1 MPFSLPRG
9 GAMGPRFGDNASSR
23 LDRRGDRGS
32 SAASRARRVG
42 GNARAIVALAAAG
55 GASGASAVALSR
67 DTVARRALL
76 ASAAVAIPAL
86 FDVGAAF
93 AKAKGGKSGKGA
105 APIASRAA
113 VPTPVTNVDLAGRRL
128 VAIGDVHGDFKQTMR
143 ALELG
148 KVMGP
153 DGQWIG
159 GDTVLVQVGDILD
172 RGDNE
177 LAIMRKF
184 ASLAKQARKAGGDVL
199 VVHGNHEIMNVLG
212 DFRYATKGAYAE
224 CARYAEAKRM
234 KQIEKLGVENVPPL
248 PEVPNDVNPETYR
261 GVLARRELFLPGGEM
276 ALKMARNPTVLQV
289 GDTVFAHAGIDMNTV
304 EYGFQEL
311 NDDVAA
317 WMAGAKKNP
326 PKMVL
331 EEKGVVWTRDYG
343 GADAGVTAEATACR
357 RLGEALDAVG
367 AKRLIVGHTPQQ
379 GGVSSGCNGRLW
391 RSDVGVSRG
400 IYGAKP
406 QVIEIV
412 NGRVRVL
419 AA

>member
-1 MPFSLPRG
+1 MTFSLPRG

-32 SAASRARRVG
+32 SAASRARRAG
-42 GNARAIVALAAAG
+42 SNSRAIVALAAAG
-55 GASGASAVALSR
+55 GASAASVAVSR
-67 DTVARRALL
+67 NAVARRALL
-76 ASAAVAIPAL
+76 AGAAVAIPAL
-86 FDVGAAF
+86 FDVGAAL
-93 AKAKGGKSGKGA
+93 AKAKGKGGQGS
-105 APIASRAA
+105 PPTKA
-113 VPTPVTNVDLAGRRL
+113 VAPTPVTNVDLAGRRL

-148 KVMGP
+148 KVMDAEGR
-153 DGQWIG
+153 WIG

-184 ASLAKQARKAGGDVL
+184 ASLAKQARKEGGDVL

-224 CARYAEAKRM
+224 CARYAEAKRQ
-234 KQIEKLGVENVPPL
+234 KLVEKLGEENAPPL
-248 PEVPNDVNPETYR
+248 PETPEDVNPETYR
-261 GVLARRELFLPGGEM
+261 GVLARRDLFLPGGEM
-276 ALKMARNPTVLQV
+276 AMRMAKNPTVLQV
-289 GDTVFAHAGIDMNTV
+289 GDTVFAHAGIDMRVV
-304 EYGFQEL
+304 EYGFQAL

-317 WMAGAKKNP
+317 WMAGVKKTP
-326 PKMVL
+326 PNMVL
-331 EEKGVVWTRDYG
+331 EEKGVVWTREYG
-343 GADAGVTAEATACR
+343 GADAGVTAEASACR

-367 AKRLIVGHTPQQ
+367 AKRLVVGHTPQQ
-379 GGVSSGCNGRLW
+379 GGVSSGCGGRLW

>member
-1 MPFSLPRG
+1 MTFSLPRG

-32 SAASRARRVG
+32 SAASRARRAG
-42 GNARAIVALAAAG
+42 SNSRAIVALAAAG
-55 GASGASAVALSR
+55 GASAASVAVSR
-67 DTVARRALL
+67 NAVARRALL
-76 ASAAVAIPAL
+76 AGAGVAIPAL
-86 FDVGAAF
+86 FDVGAAL
-93 AKAKGGKSGKGA
+93 AKAKGKGGQGS
-105 APIASRAA
+105 PPTKA
-113 VPTPVTNVDLAGRRL
+113 VAPTPVTNVDLAGRRL

-148 KVMGP
+148 KVMDA
-153 DGQWIG
+153 DGRWVG
-159 GDTVLVQVGDILD
+159 GTTVLVQVGDILD

-184 ASLAKQARKAGGDVL
+184 ASLAKQARKEGGDVL

-224 CARYAEAKRM
+224 CARYAEAKRQ
-234 KQIEKLGVENVPPL
+234 KLVEKLGEENAPPL
-248 PEVPNDVNPETYR
+248 PETPEDVNPETYR
-261 GVLARRELFLPGGEM
+261 GVLARRDLFLPGGEM
-276 ALKMARNPTVLQV
+276 ALRMAKNPTVLQV
-289 GDTVFAHAGIDMNTV
+289 GDTVFAHAGIDMRAV
-304 EYGFQEL
+304 EYGFQAL

-317 WMAGAKKNP
+317 WMAGVKKTP
-326 PKMVL
+326 PNMVL
-331 EEKGVVWTRDYG
+331 EEKGVVWTREYG
-343 GADAGVTAEATACR
+343 GADAGVTAEASACR

-367 AKRLIVGHTPQQ
+367 AKRLVVGHTPQQ
-379 GGVSSGCNGRLW
+379 GGVSSGCSGRLW

>member
-1 MPFSLPRG
+1 MTFSLPRG

-32 SAASRARRVG
+32 SAASRARRAG
-42 GNARAIVALAAAG
+42 SNSRAIVALAAAG
-55 GASGASAVALSR
+55 GASAASVAVSR
-67 DTVARRALL
+67 NAVARRALL
-76 ASAAVAIPAL
+76 AGAAVAIPAL
-86 FDVGAAF
+86 FDVGAAL
-93 AKAKGGKSGKGA
+93 AKAKGKGGQGS
-105 APIASRAA
+105 PPTKA
-113 VPTPVTNVDLAGRRL
+113 VAPTPVTNVDLAGRRL

-148 KVMGP
+148 KVMDA
-153 DGQWIG
+153 DGRWVG
-159 GDTVLVQVGDILD
+159 GTTVLVQVGDILD

-184 ASLAKQARKAGGDVL
+184 ASLAKQARKEGGDVL

-224 CARYAEAKRM
+224 CARYAEAKRQ
-234 KQIEKLGVENVPPL
+234 KLVEKLGEENAPPL
-248 PEVPNDVNPETYR
+248 PETPEDVNPETYR
-261 GVLARRELFLPGGEM
+261 GVLARRDLFLPGGEM
-276 ALKMARNPTVLQV
+276 ALRMAKNPTVLQV
-289 GDTVFAHAGIDMNTV
+289 GDTVFAHAGIDMRAV
-304 EYGFQEL
+304 EYGFQAL

-317 WMAGAKKNP
+317 WMAGVKKTP
-326 PKMVL
+326 PNMVL
-331 EEKGVVWTRDYG
+331 EEKGVVWTREYG
-343 GADAGVTAEATACR
+343 GADAGVTAEASACR

-367 AKRLIVGHTPQQ
+367 AKRLVVGHTPQQ
-379 GGVSSGCNGRLW
+379 GGVSSGCGGRLW

>member
-1 MPFSLPRG
+1 MTFSLPRG

-32 SAASRARRVG
+32 SAASRARRAG
-42 GNARAIVALAAAG
+42 SNSRAIVALAAAG
-55 GASGASAVALSR
+55 GASAASVAVSR
-67 DTVARRALL
+67 NAVARRALL
-76 ASAAVAIPAL
+76 AGAAVAIPAL
-86 FDVGAAF
+86 FDVGAAL
-93 AKAKGGKSGKGA
+93 AKAKGKGGQGS
-105 APIASRAA
+105 PPTKA
-113 VPTPVTNVDLAGRRL
+113 VAPTPVTNVDLAGRRL

-148 KVMGP
+148 KVMDA
-153 DGQWIG
+153 DGRWVG
-159 GDTVLVQVGDILD
+159 GTTVLVQVGDILD

-184 ASLAKQARKAGGDVL
+184 ANLAKQARKEGGDVL

-224 CARYAEAKRM
+224 CARYAEAKRQ
-234 KQIEKLGVENVPPL
+234 KLVEKLGEENAPPL
-248 PEVPNDVNPETYR
+248 PETPEDVNPETYR
-261 GVLARRELFLPGGEM
+261 GVLARRDLFLPGGEM
-276 ALKMARNPTVLQV
+276 ALRMAKNPTVLQV
-289 GDTVFAHAGIDMNTV
+289 GDTVLAHAGIDMRAV
-304 EYGFQEL
+304 EYGFQAL

-317 WMAGAKKNP
+317 WMAGVKKTP
-326 PKMVL
+326 PNMVL
-331 EEKGVVWTRDYG
+331 EEKGVVWTREYG
-343 GADAGVTAEATACR
+343 GADAGVTAEASACR

-367 AKRLIVGHTPQQ
+367 AKRLVVGHTPQQ
-379 GGVSSGCNGRLW
+379 GGVSSGCGGRLW

>member
-1 MPFSLPRG
+1 MTFSLPRG

-32 SAASRARRVG
+32 SAASRARRAG
-42 GNARAIVALAAAG
+42 SNSRAIVALAAAG
-55 GASGASAVALSR
+55 GASGASVAVSR
-67 DTVARRALL
+67 NAVARRALL
-76 ASAAVAIPAL
+76 AGAAVAIPAL
-86 FDVGAAF
+86 FDVGAAL
-93 AKAKGGKSGKGA
+93 AKAKGKGGQGS
-105 APIASRAA
+105 PPTKA
-113 VPTPVTNVDLAGRRL
+113 VAPTPVTNVDLAGRRL

-148 KVMGP
+148 KVMDA
-153 DGQWIG
+153 DGRWVG
-159 GDTVLVQVGDILD
+159 GTTVLVQVGDILD

-184 ASLAKQARKAGGDVL
+184 ASLAKQARKEGGDVL

-224 CARYAEAKRM
+224 CARYAEAKRQ
-234 KQIEKLGVENVPPL
+234 KLVEKLGEENAPPL
-248 PEVPNDVNPETYR
+248 PETPEDVNPETYR
-261 GVLARRELFLPGGEM
+261 GVLARRDLFLPGGEM
-276 ALKMARNPTVLQV
+276 ALRMAKNPTVLQV
-289 GDTVFAHAGIDMNTV
+289 GDTVFAHAGIDMRVV
-304 EYGFQEL
+304 EYGFQAL

-317 WMAGAKKNP
+317 WMAGVKKTP
-326 PKMVL
+326 PNMVL

-343 GADAGVTAEATACR
+343 GADAGVTAEASACR

-367 AKRLIVGHTPQQ
+367 AKRLVVGHTPQQ
-379 GGVSSGCNGRLW
+379 GGVSSGCGGRLW

>member
-1 MPFSLPRG
+1 MTFSLPRG

-32 SAASRARRVG
+32 SAASRARRAG
-42 GNARAIVALAAAG
+42 SNSRAIVALAAAG
-55 GASGASAVALSR
+55 GASAASVAVSR
-67 DTVARRALL
+67 NAVARRALL
-76 ASAAVAIPAL
+76 AGAAVAIPAL
-86 FDVGAAF
+86 FDVGAAL
-93 AKAKGGKSGKGA
+93 AKAKGKGGQGS
-105 APIASRAA
+105 PPTKA
-113 VPTPVTNVDLAGRRL
+113 VAPTPVTNVDLAGRRL

-148 KVMGP
+148 KVMDA
-153 DGQWIG
+153 DGRWVG
-159 GDTVLVQVGDILD
+159 GTTVLVQVGDILD

-184 ASLAKQARKAGGDVL
+184 ANLAKQARKEGGDVL

-224 CARYAEAKRM
+224 CARYAEAKRQ
-234 KQIEKLGVENVPPL
+234 KLVEKLGEENAPPL
-248 PEVPNDVNPETYR
+248 PETPEDVNPETYR
-261 GVLARRELFLPGGEM
+261 GVLARRDLFLPGGEM
-276 ALKMARNPTVLQV
+276 AMRMAKNPTVLQV
-289 GDTVFAHAGIDMNTV
+289 GDTVFAHAGIDMRAV
-304 EYGFQEL
+304 EYGFQAL

-317 WMAGAKKNP
+317 WMAGVKKTP
-326 PKMVL
+326 PNMVL
-331 EEKGVVWTRDYG
+331 EEKGVVWTREYG
-343 GADAGVTAEATACR
+343 GADAGVTAEASACR

-367 AKRLIVGHTPQQ
+367 AKRLVVGHTPQQ
-379 GGVSSGCNGRLW
+379 GGVSSGCSGRLW

>member
-1 MPFSLPRG
+1 MTFSLPRG

-32 SAASRARRVG
+32 SAASRARRAG
-42 GNARAIVALAAAG
+42 SNSRAIVALAAAG
-55 GASGASAVALSR
+55 GASAGSVAGSR
-67 DTVARRALL
+67 NAVARRALL
-76 ASAAVAIPAL
+76 AGAAVAIPAL
-86 FDVGAAF
+86 FDVGAAL
-93 AKAKGGKSGKGA
+93 AKAKGKGGQGS
-105 APIASRAA
+105 PPTKA
-113 VPTPVTNVDLAGRRL
+113 VAPTPVTNVDLAGRRL

-148 KVMGP
+148 KVMDA
-153 DGQWIG
+153 DGRWVG
-159 GDTVLVQVGDILD
+159 GTTVLVQVGDILD

-184 ASLAKQARKAGGDVL
+184 ASLAKQARKEGGDVL

-224 CARYAEAKRM
+224 CARYAEAKRQ
-234 KQIEKLGVENVPPL
+234 KLVEKLGEENAPPL
-248 PEVPNDVNPETYR
+248 PETPEDVNPETYR
-261 GVLARRELFLPGGEM
+261 GVLARRDLFLPGGEM
-276 ALKMARNPTVLQV
+276 AMRMAKNPTVLQV
-289 GDTVFAHAGIDMNTV
+289 GDTVFAHAGIDMRVV
-304 EYGFQEL
+304 EYGFQAL

-317 WMAGAKKNP
+317 WMAGVKKTP
-326 PKMVL
+326 PNMVL
-331 EEKGVVWTRDYG
+331 EEKGVVWTREYG
-343 GADAGVTAEATACR
+343 GADAGVTAEASACR

-367 AKRLIVGHTPQQ
+367 AKRLVVGHTPQQ
-379 GGVSSGCNGRLW
+379 GGVSSGCSGRLW

>member
-1 MPFSLPRG
+1 
-9 GAMGPRFGDNASSR
+9 MGPRFGDNASSR

-32 SAASRARRVG
+32 SAASRARRAG
-42 GNARAIVALAAAG
+42 SNSRAIVALAAAG
-55 GASGASAVALSR
+55 GASAASVAVSR
-67 DTVARRALL
+67 NAVARRALL
-76 ASAAVAIPAL
+76 AGAAVAIPAL
-86 FDVGAAF
+86 FDVGAAL
-93 AKAKGGKSGKGA
+93 AKAKGKGGQGS
-105 APIASRAA
+105 PPTKA
-113 VPTPVTNVDLAGRRL
+113 VAPTPVTNVDLAGRRL

-148 KVMGP
+148 KVMDA
-153 DGQWIG
+153 DGRWVG
-159 GDTVLVQVGDILD
+159 GTTVLVQVGDILD

-184 ASLAKQARKAGGDVL
+184 ANLAKQARKEGGDVL

-224 CARYAEAKRM
+224 CARYAEAKRQ
-234 KQIEKLGVENVPPL
+234 KLVEKLGEENAPPL
-248 PEVPNDVNPETYR
+248 PETPEDVNPETYR
-261 GVLARRELFLPGGEM
+261 GVLARRDLFLPGGEM
-276 ALKMARNPTVLQV
+276 ALRMAKNPTVLQV
-289 GDTVFAHAGIDMNTV
+289 GDTVFAHAGIDMRVV
-304 EYGFQEL
+304 EYGFQAL

-317 WMAGAKKNP
+317 WMAGVKKTP
-326 PKMVL
+326 PNMVL
-331 EEKGVVWTRDYG
+331 EEKGVVWTREYG
-343 GADAGVTAEATACR
+343 GADAGVTAEASACR

-367 AKRLIVGHTPQQ
+367 AKRLVVGHTPQQ
-379 GGVSSGCNGRLW
+379 GGVSSGCGGRLW

>member
-32 SAASRARRVG
+32 SAASRARRAG
-42 GNARAIVALAAAG
+42 SNSRAIVALAAAG
-55 GASGASAVALSR
+55 GASGASVAVSR
-67 DTVARRALL
+67 NAVARRALL
-76 ASAAVAIPAL
+76 AGAAVAIPAL
-86 FDVGAAF
+86 FDVGAAL
-93 AKAKGGKSGKGA
+93 AKAKGKGGQGS
-105 APIASRAA
+105 PPTKA
-113 VPTPVTNVDLAGRRL
+113 VAPTPVTNVDLAGRRL

-148 KVMGP
+148 KVMDA
-153 DGQWIG
+153 DGRWVG
-159 GDTVLVQVGDILD
+159 GTTVLVQVGDILD

-184 ASLAKQARKAGGDVL
+184 ASLAKQARKEGGDVL

-224 CARYAEAKRM
+224 CARYAEAKRQ
-234 KQIEKLGVENVPPL
+234 KLVEKLGEENAPPL
-248 PEVPNDVNPETYR
+248 PETPEDVNPETYR
-261 GVLARRELFLPGGEM
+261 GVLARRDLFLPGGEM
-276 ALKMARNPTVLQV
+276 ALRMAKNPTVLQV
-289 GDTVFAHAGIDMNTV
+289 GDTVFAHAGIDMRVV
-304 EYGFQEL
+304 EYGFQAL

-317 WMAGAKKNP
+317 WMAGVKKTP
-326 PKMVL
+326 PNMVL

-343 GADAGVTAEATACR
+343 GADAGVTAEASACR

-367 AKRLIVGHTPQQ
+367 AKRLVVGHTPQQ
-379 GGVSSGCNGRLW
+379 GGVSSGCGGRLW

>member
-1 MPFSLPRG
+1 MTFSLPRG

-32 SAASRARRVG
+32 SAASPARRVG

-55 GASGASAVALSR
+55 GASAASVAVSR
-67 DTVARRALL
+67 NAVARRALL
-76 ASAAVAIPAL
+76 AGAAVAIPAL
-86 FDVGAAF
+86 FDVGAAL
-93 AKAKGGKSGKGA
+93 AKAKGKGGQGS
-105 APIASRAA
+105 PPTKA
-113 VPTPVTNVDLAGRRL
+113 VAPTPVTNVDLAGRRL

-148 KVMGP
+148 KVMDA
-153 DGQWIG
+153 DGRWVG
-159 GDTVLVQVGDILD
+159 GTTVLVQVGDILD

-184 ASLAKQARKAGGDVL
+184 ASLAKQARKEGGDVL

-224 CARYAEAKRM
+224 CARYAEAKRQ
-234 KQIEKLGVENVPPL
+234 KLVEKLGEENAPPL
-248 PEVPNDVNPETYR
+248 PETPEDVNPETYR
-261 GVLARRELFLPGGEM
+261 GVLARRDLFLPGGEM
-276 ALKMARNPTVLQV
+276 ALRMAKNPTVLQV
-289 GDTVFAHAGIDMNTV
+289 GDTVFAHAGIDMRVV
-304 EYGFQEL
+304 EYGFQAL

-317 WMAGAKKNP
+317 WMAGVKKTP
-326 PKMVL
+326 PNMVL

-343 GADAGVTAEATACR
+343 GADAGVTAEASACR

-367 AKRLIVGHTPQQ
+367 AKRLVVGHTPQQ
-379 GGVSSGCNGRLW
+379 GGVSSGCGGRLW

>member
-1 MPFSLPRG
+1 MTFSLPRG

-32 SAASRARRVG
+32 SAASRARRAG
-42 GNARAIVALAAAG
+42 SNSRAIVALAAAG
-55 GASGASAVALSR
+55 GASAASVAVSRNAVAR
-67 DTVARRALL
+67 HALL
-76 ASAAVAIPAL
+76 AGAAVAIPAL
-86 FDVGAAF
+86 FDVGAAL
-93 AKAKGGKSGKGA
+93 AKAKGKGGQGS
-105 APIASRAA
+105 PPTKA
-113 VPTPVTNVDLAGRRL
+113 VAPTPVTNVDLAGRRL

-148 KVMGP
+148 KVMDA
-153 DGQWIG
+153 DGRWVG
-159 GDTVLVQVGDILD
+159 GTTVLVQVGDILD

-184 ASLAKQARKAGGDVL
+184 ASLAKQARKEGGDVL

-224 CARYAEAKRM
+224 CARYAEAKRQ
-234 KQIEKLGVENVPPL
+234 KLVEKLGEENAPPL
-248 PEVPNDVNPETYR
+248 PETPEDVNPETYR
-261 GVLARRELFLPGGEM
+261 GVLARRDLFLPGGEM
-276 ALKMARNPTVLQV
+276 AMRMAKNPTVLQV
-289 GDTVFAHAGIDMNTV
+289 GDTVFAHAGIDMRVV
-304 EYGFQEL
+304 EYGFQAL

-317 WMAGAKKNP
+317 WMAGVKKTP
-326 PKMVL
+326 PNMVL
-331 EEKGVVWTRDYG
+331 EEKGVVWTREYG
-343 GADAGVTAEATACR
+343 GADAGVTAEASACR

-367 AKRLIVGHTPQQ
+367 AKRLVVGHTPQQ
-379 GGVSSGCNGRLW
+379 GGVSSGCSGRLW

>member
-1 MPFSLPRG
+1 MTFSLPRG

-32 SAASRARRVG
+32 SAASRARRAG
-42 GNARAIVALAAAG
+42 SNSRAIVALAAAG
-55 GASGASAVALSR
+55 GASGASVAVSR
-67 DTVARRALL
+67 NAVARRALL
-76 ASAAVAIPAL
+76 AGAAVAIPAL
-86 FDVGAAF
+86 FDVGAAL
-93 AKAKGGKSGKGA
+93 AKAKGKGGQGS
-105 APIASRAA
+105 PPTKA
-113 VPTPVTNVDLAGRRL
+113 VAPTPVTNVDLAGRRL

-148 KVMGP
+148 KVMDA
-153 DGQWIG
+153 DGRWVG
-159 GDTVLVQVGDILD
+159 GTTVLVQVGDILD

-184 ASLAKQARKAGGDVL
+184 ASLAKQARKEGGDVL

-224 CARYAEAKRM
+224 CARYAEAKRQ
-234 KQIEKLGVENVPPL
+234 KLVEKLGEENAPPL
-248 PEVPNDVNPETYR
+248 PETPEDVNPETYR
-261 GVLARRELFLPGGEM
+261 GVLARRDLFLPGGEM
-276 ALKMARNPTVLQV
+276 AMRMAKNPTVLQV
-289 GDTVFAHAGIDMNTV
+289 GDTVFAHAGIDMRVV
-304 EYGFQEL
+304 EYGFQAL

-317 WMAGAKKNP
+317 WMAGVKKTP
-326 PKMVL
+326 PNMVL
-331 EEKGVVWTRDYG
+331 EEKGVVWTREYG
-343 GADAGVTAEATACR
+343 GADAGVTAEASACR

-367 AKRLIVGHTPQQ
+367 AKRLVVGHTPQQ
-379 GGVSSGCNGRLW
+379 GGVSSGCSGRLW

>member
-1 MPFSLPRG
+1 MTFSLPRG

-32 SAASRARRVG
+32 SAASRARRAG
-42 GNARAIVALAAAG
+42 SNSRAIVALAAAG
-55 GASGASAVALSR
+55 GASAASVAVSR
-67 DTVARRALL
+67 NAVARRALL
-76 ASAAVAIPAL
+76 AGAAVAIPAL
-86 FDVGAAF
+86 FDVGAAL
-93 AKAKGGKSGKGA
+93 AKAKGKGGQGS
-105 APIASRAA
+105 PPTKA
-113 VPTPVTNVDLAGRRL
+113 VAPTPVTNVDLAGRRL

-148 KVMGP
+148 KVMDA
-153 DGQWIG
+153 DGRWVG
-159 GDTVLVQVGDILD
+159 GTTVLVQVGDILD

-184 ASLAKQARKAGGDVL
+184 ANLAKQARKEGGDVL

-224 CARYAEAKRM
+224 CARYAEAKRQ
-234 KQIEKLGVENVPPL
+234 KLVEKLGEENAPPL
-248 PEVPNDVNPETYR
+248 PETPEDVNPETYR
-261 GVLARRELFLPGGEM
+261 GVLARRDLFLPGGEM
-276 ALKMARNPTVLQV
+276 AMRMAKNPTVLQV
-289 GDTVFAHAGIDMNTV
+289 GDTVFAHAGIDMRAV
-304 EYGFQEL
+304 EYGFQAL

-317 WMAGAKKNP
+317 WMAGVKKTP
-326 PKMVL
+326 PNMVL
-331 EEKGVVWTRDYG
+331 EEKGVVWTREYG
-343 GADAGVTAEATACR
+343 GADAGVTAEASACR

-367 AKRLIVGHTPQQ
+367 AKRLVVGHTPQQ
-379 GGVSSGCNGRLW
+379 GGVSSGCGGRLW

>member
-1 MPFSLPRG
+1 MSFSFPRG
-9 GAMGPRFGDNASSR
+9 GAMGPRFGDNGCSR

-32 SAASRARRVG
+32 SAASRTRRIG
-42 GNARAIVALAAAG
+42 SNSRAIVALAAAG
-55 GASGASAVALSR
+55 GASGASALVVSQNAMG
-67 DTVARRALL
+67 RRLLL
-76 ASAAVAIPAL
+76 ASTTVAIPTL
-86 FDVGAAF
+86 FNVGAAL
-93 AKAKGGKSGKGA
+93 AKAKGKGGEGAPTGGK
-105 APIASRAA
+105 A
-113 VPTPVTNVDLAGRRL
+113 VVPKPVTNVDLAGRRL

-148 KVMGP
+148 KVMDA
-153 DGQWIG
+153 DGRWIG

-224 CARYAEAKRM
+224 CARYAEAKRN
-234 KQIEKLGVENVPPL
+234 KQIEKLGSENVPPL

-261 GVLARRELFLPGGEM
+261 GVLARRDLFLPGGEM
-276 ALKMARNPTVLQV
+276 ALKMAKNPTVLQV
-289 GDTVFAHAGIDMNTV
+289 GDTVFAHAGIDMRAV
-304 EYGFQEL
+304 EYGFQAL

-317 WMAGAKKNP
+317 WMAGVKKTP
-326 PKMVL
+326 PNMVL
-331 EEKGVVWTRDYG
+331 EEKGVVWTREYG
-343 GADAGVTAEATACR
+343 GADAGVTAEASACR

-367 AKRLIVGHTPQQ
+367 AKRLVVGHTPQQ
-379 GGVSSGCNGRLW
+379 GGVSSGCSGRLW

>member
-1 MPFSLPRG
+1 MTFSLPRG

-32 SAASRARRVG
+32 SAASRARRAG
-42 GNARAIVALAAAG
+42 SNSRAIVALAAAG
-55 GASGASAVALSR
+55 GASAASVAVSR
-67 DTVARRALL
+67 NAVARRALL
-76 ASAAVAIPAL
+76 AGAAVAIPAL
-86 FDVGAAF
+86 FDVGAAL
-93 AKAKGGKSGKGA
+93 AKAKGKGGQGS
-105 APIASRAA
+105 PPTKA
-113 VPTPVTNVDLAGRRL
+113 VAPTPVTNVDLAGRRL

-148 KVMGP
+148 KVMDA
-153 DGQWIG
+153 DGRWVG
-159 GDTVLVQVGDILD
+159 GTTVLVQVGDILD

-184 ASLAKQARKAGGDVL
+184 ANLAKQARKEGGDVL

-224 CARYAEAKRM
+224 CARYAEAKRQ
-234 KQIEKLGVENVPPL
+234 KLVEKLGEENAPPL
-248 PEVPNDVNPETYR
+248 PETPEDVNPETYR
-261 GVLARRELFLPGGEM
+261 GVLARRDLFLPGGEM
-276 ALKMARNPTVLQV
+276 ALRMAKNPTVLQV
-289 GDTVFAHAGIDMNTV
+289 GDTVFAHAGIDMRAV
-304 EYGFQEL
+304 EYGFQAL

-317 WMAGAKKNP
+317 WMAGVKKTP
-326 PKMVL
+326 PNMVL
-331 EEKGVVWTRDYG
+331 EEKGVVWTREYG
-343 GADAGVTAEATACR
+343 GADAGVTAEASACR

-367 AKRLIVGHTPQQ
+367 AKRLVVGHTPQQ
-379 GGVSSGCNGRLW
+379 GGVSSGCGGRLW

>member
-1 MPFSLPRG
+1 MTFSLPRG

-32 SAASRARRVG
+32 SAASRARRAG
-42 GNARAIVALAAAG
+42 SNSRAIVALAAAG
-55 GASGASAVALSR
+55 GASAASVAVSR
-67 DTVARRALL
+67 NAVARRALL
-76 ASAAVAIPAL
+76 AGAAVAIPAL
-86 FDVGAAF
+86 FDVGAAL
-93 AKAKGGKSGKGA
+93 AKAKGKGGQGS
-105 APIASRAA
+105 PPTKA
-113 VPTPVTNVDLAGRRL
+113 VAPTPVTNVDLAGRRL

-148 KVMGP
+148 KVMDA
-153 DGQWIG
+153 DGRWVG
-159 GDTVLVQVGDILD
+159 GTTVLVQVGDILD

-184 ASLAKQARKAGGDVL
+184 ASLAKQARKEGGDVL

-224 CARYAEAKRM
+224 CARYAEAKRQ
-234 KQIEKLGVENVPPL
+234 KLVEKLGEENAPPL
-248 PEVPNDVNPETYR
+248 PETPEDVNPETYR
-261 GVLARRELFLPGGEM
+261 GVLARRDLFLPGGEM
-276 ALKMARNPTVLQV
+276 AMRMAKNPTVLQV

-311 NDDVAA
+311 NDEVAA
-317 WMAGAKKNP
+317 WMAGVKKNP

>member
-1 MPFSLPRG
+1 MTFSLPRG

-32 SAASRARRVG
+32 SAASRARRAG
-42 GNARAIVALAAAG
+42 SNSRAIVALAAAG
-55 GASGASAVALSR
+55 GASAASVAVSR
-67 DTVARRALL
+67 NAVARRALL
-76 ASAAVAIPAL
+76 AGAAVAIPAL
-86 FDVGAAF
+86 FDVGAAL
-93 AKAKGGKSGKGA
+93 AKAKGKGGEGS
-105 APIASRAA
+105 PPTKA
-113 VPTPVTNVDLAGRRL
+113 VAPTPVTNVDLAGRRL

-148 KVMGP
+148 KVMDA
-153 DGQWIG
+153 DGRWVG
-159 GDTVLVQVGDILD
+159 GTTVLVQVGDILD

-184 ASLAKQARKAGGDVL
+184 ASLAKQARKEGGDVL

-224 CARYAEAKRM
+224 CARYAEAKRQ
-234 KQIEKLGVENVPPL
+234 KLVEKLGEENAPPL
-248 PEVPNDVNPETYR
+248 PETPEDVNPETYR
-261 GVLARRELFLPGGEM
+261 GVLARRDLFLPGGEM
-276 ALKMARNPTVLQV
+276 AMRMAKNPTVLQV
-289 GDTVFAHAGIDMNTV
+289 GDTVFAHAGIDMRVV
-304 EYGFQEL
+304 EYGFQAL

-317 WMAGAKKNP
+317 WMAGVKKTP
-326 PKMVL
+326 PNMVL
-331 EEKGVVWTRDYG
+331 EEKGVVWTREYG
-343 GADAGVTAEATACR
+343 GADAGVTAEASACR

-367 AKRLIVGHTPQQ
+367 AKRLVVGHTPQQ
-379 GGVSSGCNGRLW
+379 GGVSSGCSGRLW

>member
-1 MPFSLPRG
+1 
-9 GAMGPRFGDNASSR
+9 MGPQPGDGASKG
-23 LDRRGDRGS
+23 LADRNNHNS
-32 SAASRARRVG
+32 SAARIGRFPKKQSLV
-42 GNARAIVALAAAG
+42 VLAAAG
-55 GASGASAVALSR
+55 GSGATAVTLSKHIL
-67 DTVARRALL
+67 ARRAILTGAAACAPAFL
-76 ASAAVAIPAL
+76 AAQS
-86 FDVGAAF
+86 AF
-93 AKAKGGKSGKGA
+93 AKKANTKQTNETPSKN
-105 APIASRAA
+105 ASS
-113 VPTPVTNVDLAGRRL
+113 PTPITNVDLAGRRL
-128 VAIGDVHGDFKQTMR
+128 VAIGDVHGDFKQTMK

-153 DGQWIG
+153 DGGWIG

-184 ASLAKQARKAGGDVL
+184 RNLAIQARKQGGDVF

-212 DFRYATKGAYAE
+212 DFRYATKGAYGE
-224 CARYAEAKRM
+224 CARWADAKRE
-234 KQIEKLGVENVPPL
+234 KQIAKVGEENVEPL
-248 PEVPNDVNPETYR
+248 PEIPKDVNPETYM
-261 GVLARRELFLPGGEM
+261 GVLARRDLFLPGGEM
-276 ALKMARNPTVLQV
+276 AMKMANNPTVLQV

-304 EYGFQEL
+304 EYGFQQL
-311 NDDVAA
+311 NNDVAA
-317 WMAGAKKNP
+317 WMSGSKKTP

-343 GADAGVTAEATACR
+343 GADAGITAEASACR

-367 AKRLIVGHTPQQ
+367 AKRLVVGHTPQQ
-379 GGVSSGCNGRLW
+379 NGVSSGCNGRLW

-412 NGRVRVL
+412 NGRVKVL
-419 AA
+419 AS

>member
-1 MPFSLPRG
+1 MTFSLPRG
-9 GAMGPRFGDNASSR
+9 GAMGPRFCDNASSR

-32 SAASRARRVG
+32 SAASRARRAG
-42 GNARAIVALAAAG
+42 SNSRAIVALAAAG
-55 GASGASAVALSR
+55 GASAASVAVSR
-67 DTVARRALL
+67 NAVARRALL
-76 ASAAVAIPAL
+76 AGAAVAIPAL
-86 FDVGAAF
+86 FDVGAAL
-93 AKAKGGKSGKGA
+93 AKAKGKGGQGS
-105 APIASRAA
+105 PPTKA
-113 VPTPVTNVDLAGRRL
+113 VAPTPVTNVDLAGRRL

-148 KVMGP
+148 KVMDA
-153 DGQWIG
+153 DGRWVG
-159 GDTVLVQVGDILD
+159 GTTVLVQVGDILD

-184 ASLAKQARKAGGDVL
+184 ASLAKQARKEGGDVL

-224 CARYAEAKRM
+224 CARYAEAKRQ
-234 KQIEKLGVENVPPL
+234 KLVEKLGEENAPPL
-248 PEVPNDVNPETYR
+248 PETPEDVNPETYR
-261 GVLARRELFLPGGEM
+261 GVLARRDLFLPGGEM
-276 ALKMARNPTVLQV
+276 AMRMAKNPTVLQV
-289 GDTVFAHAGIDMNTV
+289 GDTVFAHAGIDMRVV
-304 EYGFQEL
+304 EYGFQAL

-317 WMAGAKKNP
+317 WMAGVKKTP
-326 PKMVL
+326 PNMVL
-331 EEKGVVWTRDYG
+331 EEKGVVWTREYG
-343 GADAGVTAEATACR
+343 GADAGVTAEASACR

-367 AKRLIVGHTPQQ
+367 AKRLVVGHTPQQ
-379 GGVSSGCNGRLW
+379 GGVSSGCGGRLW

>member
-1 MPFSLPRG
+1 
-9 GAMGPRFGDNASSR
+9 MGPRFGDNASSR

-32 SAASRARRVG
+32 SAASRARRAG
-42 GNARAIVALAAAG
+42 SNSRAIVALAAAG
-55 GASGASAVALSR
+55 GASAASVAVSR
-67 DTVARRALL
+67 NAVARRALL
-76 ASAAVAIPAL
+76 AGAAVAIPAL
-86 FDVGAAF
+86 FDVGAAL
-93 AKAKGGKSGKGA
+93 AKAKGKGGQGS
-105 APIASRAA
+105 PPTKA
-113 VPTPVTNVDLAGRRL
+113 VAPTPVTNVDLAGRRL

-148 KVMGP
+148 KVMDA
-153 DGQWIG
+153 DGRWVG
-159 GDTVLVQVGDILD
+159 GTTVLVQVGDILD

-184 ASLAKQARKAGGDVL
+184 ANLAKQARKEGGDVL

-224 CARYAEAKRM
+224 CARYAEAKRQ
-234 KQIEKLGVENVPPL
+234 KLVEKLGEENAPPL
-248 PEVPNDVNPETYR
+248 PETPEDVNPETYR
-261 GVLARRELFLPGGEM
+261 GVLARRDLFLPGGEM
-276 ALKMARNPTVLQV
+276 ALRMAKNPTVLQV
-289 GDTVFAHAGIDMNTV
+289 GDTVFAHAGIDMRAV
-304 EYGFQEL
+304 EYGFQAL

-317 WMAGAKKNP
+317 WMAGVKKTP
-326 PKMVL
+326 PNMVL
-331 EEKGVVWTRDYG
+331 EEKGVVWTREYG
-343 GADAGVTAEATACR
+343 GADAGVTAEASACR

-367 AKRLIVGHTPQQ
+367 AKRLVVGHTPQQ
-379 GGVSSGCNGRLW
+379 GGVSSGCGGRLW

>member
-1 MPFSLPRG
+1 
-9 GAMGPRFGDNASSR
+9 MGPRFGDNASSR

-32 SAASRARRVG
+32 SAASRARRAG
-42 GNARAIVALAAAG
+42 SNSRAIVALAAAG
-55 GASGASAVALSR
+55 GASAASVAVSR
-67 DTVARRALL
+67 NAVARRALL
-76 ASAAVAIPAL
+76 AGAAVAIPAL
-86 FDVGAAF
+86 FDVGAAL
-93 AKAKGGKSGKGA
+93 AKAKGKGGQGS
-105 APIASRAA
+105 PPTKA
-113 VPTPVTNVDLAGRRL
+113 VAPTPVTNVDLAGRRL

-148 KVMGP
+148 KVMDA
-153 DGQWIG
+153 DGRWVG
-159 GDTVLVQVGDILD
+159 GTTVLVQVGDILD

-184 ASLAKQARKAGGDVL
+184 ASLAKQARKEGGDVL

-224 CARYAEAKRM
+224 CARYAEAKRQ
-234 KQIEKLGVENVPPL
+234 KLVEKLGEENAPPL
-248 PEVPNDVNPETYR
+248 PETPEDVNPETYR
-261 GVLARRELFLPGGEM
+261 GVLARRDLFLPGGEM
-276 ALKMARNPTVLQV
+276 AMRMAKNPTVLQV

>member
-1 MPFSLPRG
+1 MTFSLPRG

-32 SAASRARRVG
+32 SAASRARRAG
-42 GNARAIVALAAAG
+42 SNSRAIVALAAAG
-55 GASGASAVALSR
+55 GASAASVAVSR
-67 DTVARRALL
+67 NAVARRALL
-76 ASAAVAIPAL
+76 AGAAVAIPAL
-86 FDVGAAF
+86 FDVGAAL
-93 AKAKGGKSGKGA
+93 AKAKGKGGQGS
-105 APIASRAA
+105 PPTKA
-113 VPTPVTNVDLAGRRL
+113 VAPTPVTNVDLAGRRL

-148 KVMGP
+148 KVMDA
-153 DGQWIG
+153 DGRWVG
-159 GDTVLVQVGDILD
+159 GTTVLVQVGDILD

-184 ASLAKQARKAGGDVL
+184 ASLAKQARKEGGDVL

-224 CARYAEAKRM
+224 CARYAEAKRQ
-234 KQIEKLGVENVPPL
+234 KLVEKLGEESAPPL
-248 PEVPNDVNPETYR
+248 PETPEDVNPETYR
-261 GVLARRELFLPGGEM
+261 GVLARRDLFLPGGEM
-276 ALKMARNPTVLQV
+276 AMRMAKNPTVLQV
-289 GDTVFAHAGIDMNTV
+289 GDTVFAHAGIDMRVV
-304 EYGFQEL
+304 EYGFQAL

-317 WMAGAKKNP
+317 WMAGVKKTP
-326 PKMVL
+326 PNMVL
-331 EEKGVVWTRDYG
+331 EEKGVVWTREYG
-343 GADAGVTAEATACR
+343 GADAGVTAEASACR

-367 AKRLIVGHTPQQ
+367 AKRLVVGHTPQQ
-379 GGVSSGCNGRLW
+379 GGVSSGCSGRLW

>member
-1 MPFSLPRG
+1 MTFSLPRG

-32 SAASRARRVG
+32 SAASRARRAG
-42 GNARAIVALAAAG
+42 SNSRAIVALAAAG
-55 GASGASAVALSR
+55 GASAASVAVSR
-67 DTVARRALL
+67 NAVARRALL
-76 ASAAVAIPAL
+76 AGAAVAIPAL
-86 FDVGAAF
+86 FDVGAAL
-93 AKAKGGKSGKGA
+93 AKAKGKGGQGS
-105 APIASRAA
+105 PPTKA
-113 VPTPVTNVDLAGRRL
+113 VAPTPVTNVDLAGRRL

-148 KVMGP
+148 KVMDA
-153 DGQWIG
+153 DGRWVG
-159 GDTVLVQVGDILD
+159 GTTVLVQVGDILD

-184 ASLAKQARKAGGDVL
+184 ASLAKQARKEGGDVL

-224 CARYAEAKRM
+224 CARYAEAKRQ
-234 KQIEKLGVENVPPL
+234 KLVEKLGEENAPPL
-248 PEVPNDVNPETYR
+248 PETPEDVNPETYR
-261 GVLARRELFLPGGEM
+261 GVLARRDLFLPGGEM
-276 ALKMARNPTVLQV
+276 AMRMAKNPTVLQV
-289 GDTVFAHAGIDMNTV
+289 GDTVFAHAGIDMRVV
-304 EYGFQEL
+304 EYGFQAL

-317 WMAGAKKNP
+317 WMAGVKKTP
-326 PKMVL
+326 PNMVL
-331 EEKGVVWTRDYG
+331 EEKGVVWTREYG
-343 GADAGVTAEATACR
+343 GADAGVTAEASACR

-367 AKRLIVGHTPQQ
+367 AKRLVVGHTPQQ
-379 GGVSSGCNGRLW
+379 GGVSSGCGGRLW

>member
-1 MPFSLPRG
+1 MTFSLPRG

-32 SAASRARRVG
+32 SAASRARRAG
-42 GNARAIVALAAAG
+42 SNSRAIVALAAAG
-55 GASGASAVALSR
+55 GASGASVAVSR
-67 DTVARRALL
+67 NAVARRALL
-76 ASAAVAIPAL
+76 AGAAVAIPAL
-86 FDVGAAF
+86 FDVGAAL
-93 AKAKGGKSGKGA
+93 AKAKGKGGQGS
-105 APIASRAA
+105 PPTKA
-113 VPTPVTNVDLAGRRL
+113 VAPTPVTNVDLAGRRL

-148 KVMGP
+148 KVMDA
-153 DGQWIG
+153 DGRWVG
-159 GDTVLVQVGDILD
+159 GTTVLVQVGDILD

-184 ASLAKQARKAGGDVL
+184 ASLAKQARKEGGDVL

-224 CARYAEAKRM
+224 CARYAEAKRQ
-234 KQIEKLGVENVPPL
+234 KLVEKLGPENAPPL
-248 PEVPNDVNPETYR
+248 PETPDDVNPETYR
-261 GVLARRELFLPGGEM
+261 GVLARRDLFLPGGEM
-276 ALKMARNPTVLQV
+276 ALRMAKNPTVLQV
-289 GDTVFAHAGIDMNTV
+289 GDTVFAHAGIDMRAV
-304 EYGFQEL
+304 EYGFQAL

-317 WMAGAKKNP
+317 WMAGVKKTP
-326 PKMVL
+326 PNMVL
-331 EEKGVVWTRDYG
+331 EEKGVVWTREYG
-343 GADAGVTAEATACR
+343 GADAGVTAEASACR

-367 AKRLIVGHTPQQ
+367 AKRLVVGHTPQQ
-379 GGVSSGCNGRLW
+379 GGVSSGCGGRLW

>member
-1 MPFSLPRG
+1 MTFSLPRG

-32 SAASRARRVG
+32 SAASPARRVG

-55 GASGASAVALSR
+55 GASAASVAVSR
-67 DTVARRALL
+67 NAVARRALL
-76 ASAAVAIPAL
+76 AGAAVAIPAL
-86 FDVGAAF
+86 FDVGAAL
-93 AKAKGGKSGKGA
+93 AKAKGKGGQGS
-105 APIASRAA
+105 PPTKA
-113 VPTPVTNVDLAGRRL
+113 VAPTPVTNVDLAGRRL

-148 KVMGP
+148 KVMDA
-153 DGQWIG
+153 DGRWVG
-159 GDTVLVQVGDILD
+159 GTTVLVQVGDILD

-184 ASLAKQARKAGGDVL
+184 ANLAKQARKEGGDVL

-224 CARYAEAKRM
+224 CARYAEAKRQ
-234 KQIEKLGVENVPPL
+234 KLVEKLGEENAPPL
-248 PEVPNDVNPETYR
+248 PETPEDVNPETYR
-261 GVLARRELFLPGGEM
+261 GVLARRDLFLPGGEM
-276 ALKMARNPTVLQV
+276 ALRMAKNPTVLQV
-289 GDTVFAHAGIDMNTV
+289 GDTVFAHAGIDMRAV
-304 EYGFQEL
+304 EYGFQAL

-317 WMAGAKKNP
+317 WMAGVKKTP
-326 PKMVL
+326 PNMVL
-331 EEKGVVWTRDYG
+331 EEKGVVWTREYG
-343 GADAGVTAEATACR
+343 GADAGVTAEASACR

-367 AKRLIVGHTPQQ
+367 AKRLVVGHTPQQ
-379 GGVSSGCNGRLW
+379 GGVSSGCGGRLW

>member
-1 MPFSLPRG
+1 
-9 GAMGPRFGDNASSR
+9 
-23 LDRRGDRGS
+23 
-32 SAASRARRVG
+32 
-42 GNARAIVALAAAG
+42 
-55 GASGASAVALSR
+55 
-67 DTVARRALL
+67 
-76 ASAAVAIPAL
+76 
-86 FDVGAAF
+86 
-93 AKAKGGKSGKGA
+93 
-105 APIASRAA
+105 
-113 VPTPVTNVDLAGRRL
+113 VTNVDLAGRRL

-148 KVMGP
+148 KVMDA
-153 DGQWIG
+153 DGRWVG
-159 GDTVLVQVGDILD
+159 GTTVLVQVGDILD

-184 ASLAKQARKAGGDVL
+184 ANLAKQARKEGGDVL

-224 CARYAEAKRM
+224 CARYAEAKRQ
-234 KQIEKLGVENVPPL
+234 KLVEKLGEENAPPL
-248 PEVPNDVNPETYR
+248 PETPEDVNPETYR
-261 GVLARRELFLPGGEM
+261 GVLARRDLFLPGGEM
-276 ALKMARNPTVLQV
+276 ALRMAKNPTVLQV
-289 GDTVFAHAGIDMNTV
+289 GDTVFAHAGIDMRVV
-304 EYGFQEL
+304 EYGFQAL

-317 WMAGAKKNP
+317 WMAGVKKTP
-326 PKMVL
+326 PNMVL
-331 EEKGVVWTRDYG
+331 EEKGVVWTREYG
-343 GADAGVTAEATACR
+343 GADAGVTAEASACR

-367 AKRLIVGHTPQQ
+367 AKRLVVGHTPQQ
-379 GGVSSGCNGRLW
+379 GGVSSGCGGRLW

>member
-1 MPFSLPRG
+1 MTFSLPRG

-23 LDRRGDRGS
+23 LDRRGDRCP

-42 GNARAIVALAAAG
+42 GNSRAIVALAAAG
-55 GASGASAVALSR
+55 GASAASVAVSR
-67 DTVARRALL
+67 NAVARRALL
-76 ASAAVAIPAL
+76 AGAAVAIPAL
-86 FDVGAAF
+86 FDVGAAL
-93 AKAKGGKSGKGA
+93 AKAKGKGGQGS
-105 APIASRAA
+105 PPTKA
-113 VPTPVTNVDLAGRRL
+113 VAPTPVTNVDLAGRRL

-148 KVMGP
+148 KVMDA
-153 DGQWIG
+153 DGRWVG
-159 GDTVLVQVGDILD
+159 GTTVLVQVGDILD

-184 ASLAKQARKAGGDVL
+184 ANLAKQARKEGGDVL

-224 CARYAEAKRM
+224 CARYAEAKRQ
-234 KQIEKLGVENVPPL
+234 KLVEKLGEENAPPL
-248 PEVPNDVNPETYR
+248 PETPEDVNPETYR
-261 GVLARRELFLPGGEM
+261 GVLARRDLFLPGGEM
-276 ALKMARNPTVLQV
+276 ALRMAKNPTVLQV
-289 GDTVFAHAGIDMNTV
+289 GDTVFAHAGIDMRVV
-304 EYGFQEL
+304 EYGFQAL

-317 WMAGAKKNP
+317 WMAGVKKTP
-326 PKMVL
+326 PNMVL
-331 EEKGVVWTRDYG
+331 EEKGVVWTREYG
-343 GADAGVTAEATACR
+343 GADAGVTAEASACR

-367 AKRLIVGHTPQQ
+367 AKRLVVGHTPQQ
-379 GGVSSGCNGRLW
+379 GGVSSGCGGRLW

>member
-1 MPFSLPRG
+1 MTFSLPRG

-32 SAASRARRVG
+32 SAASRARRAG
-42 GNARAIVALAAAG
+42 SNSRAIVALAAAG
-55 GASGASAVALSR
+55 GASAASVAVSR
-67 DTVARRALL
+67 NAVARRALL
-76 ASAAVAIPAL
+76 AGAAVAIPAL
-86 FDVGAAF
+86 FDVGAAL
-93 AKAKGGKSGKGA
+93 AKAKGKGGQGS
-105 APIASRAA
+105 PPTKA
-113 VPTPVTNVDLAGRRL
+113 VAPTPVTNVDLAGRRL

-148 KVMGP
+148 KVMDA
-153 DGQWIG
+153 DGRWVG
-159 GDTVLVQVGDILD
+159 GTTVLVQVGDILD

-184 ASLAKQARKAGGDVL
+184 ANLAKQARKEGGDVL

-224 CARYAEAKRM
+224 CARYAEAKRQ
-234 KQIEKLGVENVPPL
+234 KLVEKLGEENAPPL
-248 PEVPNDVNPETYR
+248 PETPDDVNPETYR
-261 GVLARRELFLPGGEM
+261 GVLARRDLFLPGGEM
-276 ALKMARNPTVLQV
+276 ALRMAKNPTVLQV
-289 GDTVFAHAGIDMNTV
+289 GDTVFAHAGIDMRAV
-304 EYGFQEL
+304 EYGFQAL

-317 WMAGAKKNP
+317 WMAGVKKTP
-326 PKMVL
+326 PNMVL
-331 EEKGVVWTRDYG
+331 EEKGVVWTREYG
-343 GADAGVTAEATACR
+343 GADAGVTAEASACR

-367 AKRLIVGHTPQQ
+367 AKRLVVGHTPQQ
-379 GGVSSGCNGRLW
+379 GGVSSGCGGRLW

>member
-1 MPFSLPRG
+1 
-9 GAMGPRFGDNASSR
+9 MGPRFGDNASSR

-32 SAASRARRVG
+32 SAASRARRAG
-42 GNARAIVALAAAG
+42 SNSRAIVALAAAG
-55 GASGASAVALSR
+55 GASAASVAVSR
-67 DTVARRALL
+67 NAVARRALL
-76 ASAAVAIPAL
+76 AGAAVAIPAL
-86 FDVGAAF
+86 FDVGAAL
-93 AKAKGGKSGKGA
+93 AKAKGKGGQGS
-105 APIASRAA
+105 PPTKA
-113 VPTPVTNVDLAGRRL
+113 VAPTPVTNVDLAGRRL

-148 KVMGP
+148 KVMDA
-153 DGQWIG
+153 DGRWVG
-159 GDTVLVQVGDILD
+159 GTTVLVQVGDILD

-184 ASLAKQARKAGGDVL
+184 ASLAKQARKEGGDVL

-224 CARYAEAKRM
+224 CARYAEAKRQ
-234 KQIEKLGVENVPPL
+234 KLVEKLGEENAPPL
-248 PEVPNDVNPETYR
+248 PETPEDVNPETYR
-261 GVLARRELFLPGGEM
+261 GVLARRDLFLPGGEM
-276 ALKMARNPTVLQV
+276 AMRMAKNPTVLQV
-289 GDTVFAHAGIDMNTV
+289 GDTVFAHAGIDMRVV
-304 EYGFQEL
+304 EYGFQAL

-317 WMAGAKKNP
+317 WMAGVKKTP
-326 PKMVL
+326 PNMVL
-331 EEKGVVWTRDYG
+331 EEKGVVWTREYG
-343 GADAGVTAEATACR
+343 GADAGVTAEASACR

-367 AKRLIVGHTPQQ
+367 AKRLVVGHTPQQ
-379 GGVSSGCNGRLW
+379 GGVSSGCGGRLW

>member
-1 MPFSLPRG
+1 MTFSLPRG
-9 GAMGPRFGDNASSR
+9 GAMGPQFRDNGSSR
-23 LDRRGDRGS
+23 LDRRGDRCP

-42 GNARAIVALAAAG
+42 GNSRAIVALAAAG
-55 GASGASAVALSR
+55 GASGASAVAVSR
-67 DTVARRALL
+67 NAVGRRALF
-76 ASAAVAIPAL
+76 ASAAAAIPAL
-86 FDVGAAF
+86 FNVSAAL
-93 AKAKGGKSGKGA
+93 AKAKGKGGQGASPTGGK
-105 APIASRAA
+105 A
-113 VPTPVTNVDLAGRRL
+113 VVPKPVTNVDLAGRRL

-148 KVMGP
+148 KVMDA
-153 DGQWIG
+153 DGRWIG

-184 ASLAKQARKAGGDVL
+184 ASLAKQARKEGGDVL

-212 DFRYATKGAYAE
+212 DFRYATKGAYGE
-224 CARYAEAKRM
+224 CARYAEAKR
-234 KQIEKLGVENVPPL
+234 QRLIAKLGEENAPPL
-248 PEVPNDVNPETYR
+248 PEVPEDVNPETYR
-261 GVLARRELFLPGGEM
+261 GVLARRDLFLPGGEM
-276 ALKMARNPTVLQV
+276 AMKMAKNPTVLMV
-289 GDTVFAHAGIDMNTV
+289 GDTVFAHAGIDMSTV
-304 EYGFQEL
+304 EYGFQNL

-317 WMAGAKKNP
+317 WMAGVKKTP

-343 GADAGVTAEATACR
+343 GADAGVTAEASACR

-367 AKRLIVGHTPQQ
+367 AKRLVVGHTPQQ

-412 NGRVRVL
+412 KGRVRVL

>member
-1 MPFSLPRG
+1 MTFSLPRG

-32 SAASRARRVG
+32 SAASRARRAG
-42 GNARAIVALAAAG
+42 SNSRAIVALAAAG
-55 GASGASAVALSR
+55 GASAASVAVSR
-67 DTVARRALL
+67 NAVARRALL
-76 ASAAVAIPAL
+76 AGAAVAIPAL
-86 FDVGAAF
+86 FDVGAAL
-93 AKAKGGKSGKGA
+93 AKAKGKGGQGS
-105 APIASRAA
+105 PPTKA
-113 VPTPVTNVDLAGRRL
+113 VAPTPVTNVDLAGRRL

-148 KVMGP
+148 KVMDA
-153 DGQWIG
+153 DGRWVG
-159 GDTVLVQVGDILD
+159 GTTVLVQVGDILD

-177 LAIMRKF
+177 LAIMRAF
-184 ASLAKQARKAGGDVL
+184 ASLAKQARKEGGDVL

-224 CARYAEAKRM
+224 CARYAEAKRQ
-234 KQIEKLGVENVPPL
+234 KLVEKLGEENAPPL
-248 PEVPNDVNPETYR
+248 PETPEDVNPETYR
-261 GVLARRELFLPGGEM
+261 GVLARRDLFLPGGEM
-276 ALKMARNPTVLQV
+276 AMRMAKNPTVLQV
-289 GDTVFAHAGIDMNTV
+289 GDTVFAHAGIDMRVV
-304 EYGFQEL
+304 EYGFQAL

-317 WMAGAKKNP
+317 WMAGVKKTP
-326 PKMVL
+326 PNMVL
-331 EEKGVVWTRDYG
+331 EEKGVVWTREYG
-343 GADAGVTAEATACR
+343 GADAGVTAEASACR

-367 AKRLIVGHTPQQ
+367 AKRLVVGHTPQQ
-379 GGVSSGCNGRLW
+379 GGVSSGCGGRLW

>member
-1 MPFSLPRG
+1 MTFSLPRG

-32 SAASRARRVG
+32 SAASRARRAG
-42 GNARAIVALAAAG
+42 SNSRAIVALAAAG
-55 GASGASAVALSR
+55 GASAASVAVSR
-67 DTVARRALL
+67 NAVARRALL
-76 ASAAVAIPAL
+76 AGVAVAIPAL
-86 FDVGAAF
+86 FDVGAAL
-93 AKAKGGKSGKGA
+93 AKAKGKGGQGS
-105 APIASRAA
+105 PPTKA
-113 VPTPVTNVDLAGRRL
+113 VAPTPVTNVDLAGRRL

-148 KVMGP
+148 KVMDA
-153 DGQWIG
+153 DGRWVG
-159 GDTVLVQVGDILD
+159 GTTVLVQVGDILD

-184 ASLAKQARKAGGDVL
+184 ANLAKQARKEGGDVL

-224 CARYAEAKRM
+224 CARYAEAKRQ
-234 KQIEKLGVENVPPL
+234 KLVEKLGEENAPPL
-248 PEVPNDVNPETYR
+248 PETPEDVNPETYR
-261 GVLARRELFLPGGEM
+261 GVLARRDLFLPGGEM
-276 ALKMARNPTVLQV
+276 ALRMAKNPTVLQV
-289 GDTVFAHAGIDMNTV
+289 GDTVFAHAGIDMRAV
-304 EYGFQEL
+304 EYGFQAL

-317 WMAGAKKNP
+317 WMAGVKKTP
-326 PKMVL
+326 PNMVL
-331 EEKGVVWTRDYG
+331 EEKGVVWTREYG
-343 GADAGVTAEATACR
+343 GADAGVTAEASACR

-367 AKRLIVGHTPQQ
+367 AKRLVVGHTPQQ
-379 GGVSSGCNGRLW
+379 GGVSSGCGGRLW

>member
-32 SAASRARRVG
+32 SAASPARRVG

-105 APIASRAA
+105 EPTASRAA

-148 KVMGP
+148 QVMGP

-159 GDTVLVQVGDILD
+159 GDTVLVQV
-172 RGDNE
+172 
-177 LAIMRKF
+177 ATYSTAATTSSPSC
-184 ASLAKQARKAGGDVL
+184 ASS
-199 VVHGNHEIMNVLG
+199 
-212 DFRYATKGAYAE
+212 
-224 CARYAEAKRM
+224 
-234 KQIEKLGVENVPPL
+234 
-248 PEVPNDVNPETYR
+248 
-261 GVLARRELFLPGGEM
+261 RR
-276 ALKMARNPTVLQV
+276 
-289 GDTVFAHAGIDMNTV
+289 
-304 EYGFQEL
+304 
-311 NDDVAA
+311 
-317 WMAGAKKNP
+317 
-326 PKMVL
+326 
-331 EEKGVVWTRDYG
+331 
-343 GADAGVTAEATACR
+343 
-357 RLGEALDAVG
+357 
-367 AKRLIVGHTPQQ
+367 
-379 GGVSSGCNGRLW
+379 W
-391 RSDVGVSRG
+391 RSRR
-400 IYGAKP
+400 AKP
-406 QVIEIV
+406 
-412 NGRVRVL
+412 
-419 AA
+419 AATCSSSTETTRS

>member
-1 MPFSLPRG
+1 MTFSLPRG

-32 SAASRARRVG
+32 SAASRARRAG
-42 GNARAIVALAAAG
+42 SNSRAIVALAAAG
-55 GASGASAVALSR
+55 GASAASVAVSR
-67 DTVARRALL
+67 NAVARRALL
-76 ASAAVAIPAL
+76 AGAAVAIPAL
-86 FDVGAAF
+86 FDVGAAL
-93 AKAKGGKSGKGA
+93 AKAKGKGGQGS
-105 APIASRAA
+105 PPTKA
-113 VPTPVTNVDLAGRRL
+113 VAPTPVTNVDLAGRRL

-148 KVMGP
+148 KVMDA
-153 DGQWIG
+153 DGRWVG
-159 GDTVLVQVGDILD
+159 GTTVLVQVGDILD

-184 ASLAKQARKAGGDVL
+184 ASLAKQARKEGGDVL

-224 CARYAEAKRM
+224 CARYAEAKRQ
-234 KQIEKLGVENVPPL
+234 KLVEKLGEENAPPL
-248 PEVPNDVNPETYR
+248 PETPEDVNPETYR
-261 GVLARRELFLPGGEM
+261 GVLARRDLFLPGGEM
-276 ALKMARNPTVLQV
+276 AMRMAKNPTVLQV
-289 GDTVFAHAGIDMNTV
+289 GDTVFAHAGIDMRVV
-304 EYGFQEL
+304 EYGFQAL

-317 WMAGAKKNP
+317 WMAGVKKTP
-326 PKMVL
+326 PNMVL
-331 EEKGVVWTRDYG
+331 EEKGVVWTREYG
-343 GADAGVTAEATACR
+343 GADAGVTAEASACR

-367 AKRLIVGHTPQQ
+367 AKRLVVGHTPQQ
-379 GGVSSGCNGRLW
+379 GGVSSGCSGRLW

>member
-1 MPFSLPRG
+1 
-9 GAMGPRFGDNASSR
+9 MGPRFGDNASSR

-32 SAASRARRVG
+32 SAASRARRAG
-42 GNARAIVALAAAG
+42 SNSRAIVALAAAG
-55 GASGASAVALSR
+55 GASAASVAVSR
-67 DTVARRALL
+67 NAVARRALL
-76 ASAAVAIPAL
+76 AGAAVAIPAL
-86 FDVGAAF
+86 FDVGAAL
-93 AKAKGGKSGKGA
+93 AKAKGKGGQGS
-105 APIASRAA
+105 PPTKA
-113 VPTPVTNVDLAGRRL
+113 VAPTPVTNVDLAGRRL

-148 KVMGP
+148 KVMDA
-153 DGQWIG
+153 DGRWVG
-159 GDTVLVQVGDILD
+159 GTTVLVQVGDILD

-184 ASLAKQARKAGGDVL
+184 ASLAKQARKEGGDVL

-224 CARYAEAKRM
+224 CARYAEAKRQ
-234 KQIEKLGVENVPPL
+234 KLVEKLGEENAPPL
-248 PEVPNDVNPETYR
+248 PETPEDVNPETYR
-261 GVLARRELFLPGGEM
+261 GVLARRDLFLPGGEM
-276 ALKMARNPTVLQV
+276 AMRMAKNPTVLQV
-289 GDTVFAHAGIDMNTV
+289 GDTVFAHAGIDMRVV
-304 EYGFQEL
+304 EYGFQAL

-317 WMAGAKKNP
+317 WMAGVKKTP
-326 PKMVL
+326 PNMVL
-331 EEKGVVWTRDYG
+331 EEKGVVWTREYG
-343 GADAGVTAEATACR
+343 GADAGVTAEASACR

-367 AKRLIVGHTPQQ
+367 AKRLVVGHTPQQ
-379 GGVSSGCNGRLW
+379 GGVSSGCSGRLW